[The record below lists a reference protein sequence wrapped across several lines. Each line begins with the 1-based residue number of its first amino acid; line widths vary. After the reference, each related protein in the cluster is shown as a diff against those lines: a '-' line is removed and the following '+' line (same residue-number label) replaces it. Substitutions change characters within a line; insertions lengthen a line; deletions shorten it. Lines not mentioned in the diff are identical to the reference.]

1 VRKLIWL
8 PLAGAL
14 LIGGAAVAAAAPDL
28 VDDVTSSLASVPVR
42 AGGLLADVLADLVAE
57 GVITQEQSDAITGE
71 LETRGEQ
78 RRAELAEQRAQ
89 MRAFAEQMREF
100 FEDGAITAAEVAQL
114 PDGDLKTI
122 LEALLEDGDIT
133 IDRLREM
140 GGLFFLAGPHFAGP
154 GHHLRGAPPGWVI
167 PDQGS

>member
-1 VRKLIWL
+1 
-8 PLAGAL
+8 
-14 LIGGAAVAAAAPDL
+14 
-28 VDDVTSSLASVPVR
+28 
-42 AGGLLADVLADLVAE
+42 
-57 GVITQEQSDAITGE
+57 
-71 LETRGEQ
+71 
-78 RRAELAEQRAQ
+78 
-89 MRAFAEQMREF
+89 MREF
-100 FEDGAITAAEVAQL
+100 FDDGAITAAEVAQL

-154 GHHLRGAPPGWVI
+154 GHHFRGAPPGWVI